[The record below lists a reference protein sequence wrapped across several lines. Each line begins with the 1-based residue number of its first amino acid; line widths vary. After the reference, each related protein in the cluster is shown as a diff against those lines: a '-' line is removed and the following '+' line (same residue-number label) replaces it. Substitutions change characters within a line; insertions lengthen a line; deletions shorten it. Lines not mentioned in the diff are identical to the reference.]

1 MAWPVFHHLCS
12 PNVDYQSFHWCQQ
25 HHFSCAVGGLHVTEN
40 WTHGMQHLQFSADL
54 TSRWLL
60 TCRLPECSSSLPSCW
75 VVWDSAWCGWEQA
88 HKFCAH
94 ERKKSKVNFVSG
106 ILFIIAAVLVLMPL
120 RLTTYAIFS
129 HFYRPF
135 QANSQTWYLSW
146 MHFEETRNPS
156 QSKCMYVNLCYS
168 LYFIFTKESLLLAYL
183 HKL

>member
-1 MAWPVFHHLCS
+1 MPTTPFLMCCGRTACYRELDTWNATPTILCWPYLMI
-12 PNVDYQSFHWCQQ
+12 W
-25 HHFSCAVGGLHVTEN
+25 
-40 WTHGMQHLQFSADL
+40 
-54 TSRWLL
+54 
-60 TCRLPECSSSLPSCW
+60 RLPESSSSLPSHW

-129 HFYRPF
+129 HFHRPF

-168 LYFIFTKESLLLAYL
+168 LYFIFTKESYYFFW
-183 HKL
+183 